1 MSGRASLSARSGA
14 FFLLILACVQI
25 GPSAAAEPIT
35 IAYIDPLSGP
45 FAVVGEASGR
55 HIQLAVERVN
65 ARGGVLGG
73 RQFRLLSLDSKANA
87 QESILALQRAID
99 QGVRYIMQ
107 GAGSNVT
114 HALRDAIE
122 KHNERNPGRTVLLL
136 NFAGND
142 PALVNERCSFW
153 HFRFDA
159 GTDMKML
166 ALVHY
171 IASEPGIRKVYLIN
185 QDFAFGQSVARYARE
200 MINAR
205 RPDIEIV
212 GDDLH
217 PLGKVKDFSPY
228 IAKIHASGADTVITG
243 NWGSD
248 MSLLIKSSN
257 DAGLDVTYLTY
268 WGNLSGAPTAI
279 GQAGVGHVK
288 VVAQWFT
295 NVGNPGA
302 MELAMAYRD
311 RFGTYRDDLFLTSF
325 FSAVEMLAKAMEQ
338 VNSAD
343 PLPVARALE
352 GMRWQS
358 DTGEVYMRA
367 DNHQLVQPIFVGTYV
382 KADGQKVKFDA
393 ERTGDGFRVDYRIDG
408 KDTILPTTCKMTR
421 P

>member
-1 MSGRASLSARSGA
+1 MVVFVTTISFG
-14 FFLLILACVQI
+14 V
-25 GPSAAAEPIT
+25 SAADSIK

-45 FAVVGEASGR
+45 FANVGEASGR
-55 HIQLAVERVN
+55 HIQLAIEGVN
-65 ARGGVLGG
+65 SRGGVLGG
-73 RQFRLLSLDSKANA
+73 KMLELISLDSKANA
-87 QESILALQRAID
+87 QEAILALQKAID
-99 QGVRYIMQ
+99 QGVRYVMQ

-122 KHNERNPGRTVLLL
+122 KHNERNPDRSVLLL

-166 ALVHY
+166 ALAQY
-171 IASEPGIRKVYLIN
+171 IASERGIKKVYLIN

-200 MINAR
+200 MLIAR

-228 IAKIHASGADTVITG
+228 VAKIKASGADAVITG
-243 NWGSD
+243 NWGAD
-248 MSLLIKSSN
+248 MSLLIKASN
-257 DAGLDVTYLTY
+257 ESGLNVIYLTY

-288 VVAQWFT
+288 VVSQWFANLDSARST
-295 NVGNPGA
+295 Q
-302 MELAMAYRD
+302 LAVAYRE
-311 RFGTYRDDLFLTSF
+311 RYASFKDDLFLTSF
-325 FSAVEMLAKAMEQ
+325 FSAVEMLAAAMEKTK
-338 VNSAD
+338 SD
-343 PLPVARALE
+343 HPLQIARALE
-352 GMRWQS
+352 GMKWMS

-367 DNHQLVQPIFVGTYV
+367 DNHQLVQPIFIGTLV
-382 KADGQKVKFDA
+382 SADSTKLRFDS
-393 ERTGDGFRVDYRIDG
+393 ERTGNGFRVDYKIEPQE
-408 KDTILPTTCKMTR
+408 TVLPTSCNMAR
-421 P
+421 PM